1 MSLPPPHS
9 RDLAEYGSVFRRR
22 WIIALTCLFLGVMGG
37 VGLLWRAP
45 TAYLGVAEVQVAPT
59 GLGEPQNVVT
69 ARQREAL
76 NLDTEAQIAQSSVVA
91 TNASRVIGGDPE
103 DLRGQVSVDV
113 PPNSGILRISFTW
126 PDAAGAARGAQ
137 AFADAYLAHRLAAA
151 EALLTEQKRAVLAK
165 LRLVNS
171 QLSTALVTMSRHPK
185 GTPQRALAAHQQTV
199 LTRQATALTL
209 RYDVLKTT
217 AVTPGTVITPASPP
231 ETASEPRPSLYV
243 GGGLFAGILLGVGA
257 AFARDR
263 SDLRLRTPADVE
275 RLTNLALLPQGEEFA
290 AVVTAAGHRSV
301 LVEGLGVEPAH
312 VAWTLEEGFPP
323 GGGILLV
330 TAGPTDAAVLAVA
343 LGRIRAPWVI
353 RSAKSLKR
361 RGVDVLGVIAVDP
374 AGAPGTLAV
383 DALRSQQ
390 PPTVDIPQ
398 QRRDLL

>member
-1 MSLPPPHS
+1 MSLPPRHS

-22 WIIALTCLFLGVMGG
+22 RSIALTCLLLGVMGG
-37 VGLLWRAP
+37 IGLLWTAP
-45 TAYLGVAEVQVAPT
+45 TAYLGVAEVQVSPT
-59 GLGEPQNVVT
+59 GLGEQENPVT
-69 ARQREAL
+69 TRQREAL

-103 DLRGQVSVDV
+103 ELRSLVSVDV
-113 PPNSGILRISFTW
+113 PPNSGILRISFTS
-126 PDAAGAARGAQ
+126 PDATGAAEGAQ
-137 AFADAYLAHRLAAA
+137 AFADAYLAHRLASA
-151 EALLTEQKRAVLAK
+151 EAVLTERKRAILAK

-171 QLSTALVTMSRHPK
+171 QLSTALITMSRHAR
-185 GTPQRALAAHQQTV
+185 GTPQRALAAHQETV
-199 LTRQATALTL
+199 LARQATALSL
-209 RYDVLKTT
+209 RYDILKTT
-217 AVTPGTVITPASPP
+217 AVTPGTVITPATPP
-231 ETASEPRPSLYV
+231 ATASEPLPAVYV

-263 SDLRLRTPADVE
+263 YDTRLRTPADVE

-290 AVVTAAGHRSV
+290 AVVAAAGHRSV

-323 GGGILLV
+323 LSGILLV

-353 RSAKSLKR
+353 RTAKSLKR
-361 RGVDVLGVIAVDP
+361 RGMDVLGVIAVDP

>member
-1 MSLPPPHS
+1 MSLPPRHS

-22 WIIALTCLFLGVMGG
+22 RTIALTCLFIGIMGG
-37 VGLLWRAP
+37 IGLLWTAP
-45 TAYLGVAEVQVAPT
+45 TAYLGVAEVQVSPT
-59 GLGEPQNVVT
+59 GLAEPQNPVT
-69 ARQREAL
+69 TRQREAL

-103 DLRGQVSVDV
+103 ELRALVSVDV

-126 PDAAGAARGAQ
+126 DDATGAAAGAQ

-151 EALLTEQKRAVLAK
+151 EGVLTDQKQAILAK

-171 QLSTALVTMSRHPK
+171 QLSTALVTMSRHAR
-185 GTPQRALAAHQQTV
+185 GTPQRALAAHQQSV
-199 LTRQATALTL
+199 LARQATALSL

-217 AVTPGTVITPASPP
+217 AVTPGTVITPATPP
-231 ETASEPRPSLYV
+231 TSANQPQAGVYV
-243 GGGLFAGILLGVGA
+243 GGGLFAGILLGTGA

-263 SDLRLRTPADVE
+263 YDTRLRTPADVE

-323 GGGILLV
+323 ASGILLV
-330 TAGPTDAAVLAVA
+330 TAGPTDSAVLAVA
-343 LGRIRAPWVI
+343 LGRVRAPWVL
-353 RSAKSLKR
+353 RAARSLKR
-361 RGVDVLGVIAVDP
+361 RGIDVLGVIAVDQ

>member
-1 MSLPPPHS
+1 MSQPARHS

-22 WIIALTCLFLGVMGG
+22 RTIALTCLFLGVMAG
-37 VGLLWRAP
+37 VGLLWTAP
-45 TAYLGVAEVQVAPT
+45 TAYVGVAEVQVSPT
-59 GLGEPQNVVT
+59 GLAEPQNLVT

-91 TNASRVIGGDPE
+91 TNAAQVVGGDAE
-103 DLRGQVSVDV
+103 TLRGLVSVDV

-126 PDAAGAARGAQ
+126 RDSAGAARGAQ
-137 AFADAYLAHRLAAA
+137 AFADAYLAHRLASA
-151 EALLTEQKRAVLAK
+151 EAVLTEQRRAVLTK

-171 QLSTALVTMSRHPK
+171 QLSTALVTMSRHAR

-199 LTRQATALTL
+199 LSRQATALSL

-217 AVTPGTVITPASPP
+217 SVTPGTVITPATPP
-231 ETASEPRPSLYV
+231 TEPSEPRPSLYV
-243 GGGLFAGILLGVGA
+243 GGGLFAGILLGAGA

-263 SDLRLRTPADVE
+263 YDTRLRTPADVE

-323 GGGILLV
+323 ASGILLV

-353 RSAKSLKR
+353 KTARSLKR
-361 RGVDVLGVIAVDP
+361 RGIDVLGVIAVDQ